1 MKRTTIKLLILA
13 LASVLLLALAQS
25 AYAEPTY
32 SVTLIAYD
40 KTNGINEAGGEVAFS
55 DSGKGTTISGN
66 YGENTSRI
74 IGVYPASDYTFTGWA
89 KGSPT
94 GEIVSTASPYTFTV
108 TEAVTFYA
116 LFEKVIT
123 YPVWVGD
130 TQVTESIKDDIL
142 GDGGKAKYDPDT
154 HTLTLSDPV
163 ISNFYNGAKIYA
175 DGVDLTINGSADL
188 TGDDTGIEVSGGS
201 LTLNGNFTVKGTFDA
216 IIAVNVTVS
225 GGNVGLNGDVA
236 INASGNLSIS
246 GGTVTADCN
255 DTAISVDGDIM
266 ISGGTVTATAQMGSA
281 ISADGNITISNAD
294 VTADGDTSGIYSEG
308 KISISGNLVK
318 ASGLFAGVQA
328 VGDVVI
334 TGGTVDAQSSNEGE
348 PAVRSGSQVTIS
360 DSLEIK
366 KPEGGIISSDK
377 KMISNSDG
385 TAALTVLIVPKEI
398 TYPVWV
404 GSTQVTES
412 NKDNI
417 LGDGKAKFD
426 PSTIT
431 LTLNNPIITGT
442 HSNSVIYAENVHL
455 NLVGSANIIDDTAQT
470 GILVVHHSLTL
481 NGDFN
486 VSGAAMKTGIY
497 ASASIEVKGGTI
509 SAAGSSEGIRAASNN
524 VTISGGEVTAK
535 GVGSNGYGIFSFGNL
550 TISGGTVTAT
560 GEKYGIYADN
570 NATISG
576 GTVTATGSEAGT
588 GGGAGIYALN
598 SVSISN
604 GTVTAK
610 GRVRGIHAGINL
622 SISGG
627 SVAAETWVANESK
640 AIFAEDGTITIS
652 GGSVEAKTAAIGI
665 DSGGKINIENGT
677 KKVESTAG
685 KQAVV
690 ATMEL
695 TIGDE
700 LMIKAPEGGKISSD
714 NLAILNADD
723 TTATHALIVPKE
735 ITYPVW
741 VGSTQVTESIKDD
754 ILGDGGKA
762 KYDPETQTLT
772 LNNPTISGEKS
783 GAKIYIYDNDKTY
796 TIDGTATIDGK
807 IMMANGWDAALVIK
821 GNITTTDSIH
831 SPSGNITVD
840 GKLTV
845 TANSGYGINS
855 GKNITIQSGTVSV
868 TDTTSYGD
876 AISTQ
881 NITISDG
888 TVTATGGKKG
898 IHANGSVIISGGTVT
913 AEAMKGDEGTGIFSE
928 NGEITITGGSV
939 KAAGQASGIYATVGD
954 IEIANGTASV
964 EADGD
969 YVAIHSNHGTIII
982 GDELMIKEP
991 TGGKLSSDN
1000 KSILNADDT
1009 TATHALI
1016 VPKEITYPVWVA
1028 GIQAT
1033 ESNKDDMLGD
1043 GKVSFDPASN
1053 TLTLNGAAINTDGMH
1068 ASGAAIVSESIDLTV
1083 KGSFTTSSTGYGIL
1097 AVQGSGTANLTLD
1110 GVTATLT
1117 AIDTGIA
1124 ADGNVTIYGG
1134 TVSVTSTSSDGNAIS
1149 TQNITISDG
1158 TVTATGGKNGI
1169 HANGSVIISGGTVT
1183 AEAVGKGICAGHGN
1197 ITISGGT
1204 VKATSSG
1211 MNAGIEAING
1221 KVDIKNGINSVT
1233 ADGGGTAIGAGSIA
1247 IGDELMIKEPEG
1259 GTVGDIPGAYVI
1271 KNADDTTATHALIVP
1286 KEKTYVLWVDVT
1298 PAGSGKLELAAEAG
1312 VWVTLIDLS
1321 FPAGEHTLTA
1331 KAEDGYVFKEWR
1343 DAEADTVISTAN
1355 PFTFTLN
1362 KDVHYTA
1369 VFEKITYAF
1378 TKGDGAVWTKGSA
1391 AGLDFTVKGSPDDTN
1406 TFVNFTGI
1414 QIDGAAVAAGN
1425 YTAAAG
1431 SVELTLN
1438 PAYLETLAVGSHTIK
1453 AEFKDG
1459 IATAAFAVKEQD
1471 TCIVSFDPNGGTG
1484 AMASVTVNA
1493 GEFRERRSPWK
1504 RIL

>member
-13 LASVLLLALAQS
+13 LASVLLLALTQS

-55 DSGKGTTISGN
+55 DSGKGTTISGD

-130 TQVTESIKDDIL
+130 TQVTSVNKDD
-142 GDGGKAKYDPDT
+142 
-154 HTLTLSDPV
+154 
-163 ISNFYNGAKIYA
+163 
-175 DGVDLTINGSADL
+175 
-188 TGDDTGIEVSGGS
+188 
-201 LTLNGNFTVKGTFDA
+201 
-216 IIAVNVTVS
+216 
-225 GGNVGLNGDVA
+225 
-236 INASGNLSIS
+236 
-246 GGTVTADCN
+246 
-255 DTAISVDGDIM
+255 
-266 ISGGTVTATAQMGSA
+266 
-281 ISADGNITISNAD
+281 
-294 VTADGDTSGIYSEG
+294 
-308 KISISGNLVK
+308 
-318 ASGLFAGVQA
+318 
-328 VGDVVI
+328 
-334 TGGTVDAQSSNEGE
+334 
-348 PAVRSGSQVTIS
+348 
-360 DSLEIK
+360 
-366 KPEGGIISSDK
+366 
-377 KMISNSDG
+377 
-385 TAALTVLIVPKEI
+385 
-398 TYPVWV
+398 
-404 GSTQVTES
+404 
-412 NKDNI
+412 I

-486 VSGAAMKTGIY
+486 VSGAAMETGIY

-509 SAAGSSEGIRAASNN
+509 SAAGSSEGIRAATNN

-627 SVAAETWVANESK
+627 SVAAETWVANESQ
-640 AIFAEDGTITIS
+640 AIFAEDGNITIS
-652 GGSVEAKTAAIGI
+652 GGSVEAKTAATGI
-665 DSGGKINIENGT
+665 YSGGKINIENGT

-685 KQAVV
+685 KQAIV
-690 ATMEL
+690 ATTEL

-700 LMIKAPEGGKISSD
+700 LMIKEPEGGKLSSD
-714 NLAILNADD
+714 NRAILNADD

-741 VGSTQVTESIKDD
+741 VGSTQVTESNKDD

-762 KYDPETQTLT
+762 KFDPETQTLT

-807 IMMANGWDAALVIK
+807 IMMANGWNAALVIK

-831 SPSGNITVD
+831 SPSGNITID

-888 TVTATGGKKG
+888 TVTATGGKNG

-939 KAAGQASGIYATVGD
+939 KAAGQAGGIYATVGD

-969 YVAIHSNHGTIII
+969 YVAIHANHGTIII

-1000 KSILNADDT
+1000 RAILNADDT

-1124 ADGNVTIYGG
+1124 AYGNITINGG
-1134 TVSVTSTSSDGNAIS
+1134 TVNASGSIGGHG
-1149 TQNITISDG
+1149 ITIKDA
-1158 TVTATGGKNGI
+1158 TVTATSNTVYPAI
-1169 HANGSVIISGGTVT
+1169 YATTNIDIISGTVVAKGGSVGIGSFEGNVSIQDGITSVSADGSTTAIIGT
-1183 AEAVGKGICAGHGN
+1183 K
-1197 ITISGGT
+1197 ITI
-1204 VKATSSG
+1204 
-1211 MNAGIEAING
+1211 
-1221 KVDIKNGINSVT
+1221 
-1233 ADGGGTAIGAGSIA
+1233 
-1247 IGDELMIKEPEG
+1247 GDKLMIKEPEG
-1259 GTVGDIPGAYVI
+1259 GKVGNAETGVEI
-1271 KNADDTTATHALIVP
+1271 KKADDTTATHALIVP

-1343 DAEADTVISTAN
+1343 DAEADMVLSTAN

-1406 TFVNFTGI
+1406 TFANFTGI

-1425 YTAAAG
+1425 YTATAG

-1459 IATAAFAVKEQD
+1459 VASAAFTVKEQD
-1471 TCIVSFDPNGGTG
+1471 TCTVSFDPNGGTG
-1484 AMASVTVNA
+1484 AMAPVTVNA
-1493 GEFRERRSPWK
+1493 GEEYTLPASGFTAPAGKEFNGWDKGIPGAKITVEEDTVITAQWKNASDVPPVVTSTPIPAITPTPIPVVTSTPIPAVTSTPIPVVTPTVAPDVTTPSPVTQPPVTPDVTQRPTTPPPMTQPPVTQPPVTRPPVSPAPYVPDDSGYNFRFAFSKLWQGDHEDSIDWVLYNPDGTVAHKKFNKKIVSETEWRYEAWFASGADYYIIENVPAGYRVRYENVGEHASETDRCYNGGTIINYKLPKTGDDANLTLWLGCVLAGLTIVSFAAYAEK
-1504 RIL
+1504 RKRAHGK

>member
-13 LASVLLLALAQS
+13 LASVLLLALTQS

-55 DSGKGTTISGN
+55 DSGKGTTISGD

-123 YPVWVGD
+123 YPLWVGD
-130 TQVTESIKDDIL
+130 TQVTSANKDD
-142 GDGGKAKYDPDT
+142 
-154 HTLTLSDPV
+154 
-163 ISNFYNGAKIYA
+163 
-175 DGVDLTINGSADL
+175 
-188 TGDDTGIEVSGGS
+188 
-201 LTLNGNFTVKGTFDA
+201 
-216 IIAVNVTVS
+216 
-225 GGNVGLNGDVA
+225 
-236 INASGNLSIS
+236 
-246 GGTVTADCN
+246 
-255 DTAISVDGDIM
+255 
-266 ISGGTVTATAQMGSA
+266 
-281 ISADGNITISNAD
+281 
-294 VTADGDTSGIYSEG
+294 
-308 KISISGNLVK
+308 
-318 ASGLFAGVQA
+318 
-328 VGDVVI
+328 
-334 TGGTVDAQSSNEGE
+334 
-348 PAVRSGSQVTIS
+348 
-360 DSLEIK
+360 
-366 KPEGGIISSDK
+366 
-377 KMISNSDG
+377 
-385 TAALTVLIVPKEI
+385 
-398 TYPVWV
+398 
-404 GSTQVTES
+404 
-412 NKDNI
+412 I

-509 SAAGSSEGIRAASNN
+509 SATGSTEGIRAATNN

-610 GRVRGIHAGINL
+610 GRVRGIHAGIDL

-627 SVAAETWVANESK
+627 SVAAETWVANESQ
-640 AIFAEDGTITIS
+640 AIFAEDGNITIS
-652 GGSVEAKTAAIGI
+652 GGSVEAKTAATGI
-665 DSGGKINIENGT
+665 YSGGKINIENGT

-685 KQAVV
+685 KQAIV
-690 ATMEL
+690 ATTEL

-700 LMIKAPEGGKISSD
+700 LMIKEPE
-714 NLAILNADD
+714 
-723 TTATHALIVPKE
+723 
-735 ITYPVW
+735 
-741 VGSTQVTESIKDD
+741 
-754 ILGDGGKA
+754 
-762 KYDPETQTLT
+762 
-772 LNNPTISGEKS
+772 
-783 GAKIYIYDNDKTY
+783 
-796 TIDGTATIDGK
+796 
-807 IMMANGWDAALVIK
+807 
-821 GNITTTDSIH
+821 
-831 SPSGNITVD
+831 
-840 GKLTV
+840 
-845 TANSGYGINS
+845 
-855 GKNITIQSGTVSV
+855 
-868 TDTTSYGD
+868 
-876 AISTQ
+876 
-881 NITISDG
+881 
-888 TVTATGGKKG
+888 
-898 IHANGSVIISGGTVT
+898 
-913 AEAMKGDEGTGIFSE
+913 
-928 NGEITITGGSV
+928 
-939 KAAGQASGIYATVGD
+939 
-954 IEIANGTASV
+954 
-964 EADGD
+964 
-969 YVAIHSNHGTIII
+969 
-982 GDELMIKEP
+982 
-991 TGGKLSSDN
+991 GGKLSSDN
-1000 KSILNADDT
+1000 RAILNADDT

-1033 ESNKDDMLGD
+1033 ETNKDDMLGD

-1083 KGSFTTSSTGYGIL
+1083 KGTFTTSSTGYGIR
-1097 AVQGSGTANLTLD
+1097 VVKGTGTGCNLTLD

-1124 ADGNVTIYGG
+1124 ADGNVTINGG
-1134 TVSVTSTSSDGNAIS
+1134 TVSVTSTSSYGDAIS

-1183 AEAVGKGICAGHGN
+1183 AEAMKGDEGTGIFSENGE
-1197 ITISGGT
+1197 ITITGGS
-1204 VKATSSG
+1204 VKA
-1211 MNAGIEAING
+1211 AGQAGGIYATVGDIEIANG
-1221 KVDIKNGINSVT
+1221 TASVE
-1233 ADGGGTAIGAGSIA
+1233 ADGDYVAIHVTHGTII
-1247 IGDELMIKEPEG
+1247 IGDELMIKEPTG
-1259 GTVGDIPGAYVI
+1259 GKLSSDNRAIL
-1271 KNADDTTATHALIVP
+1271 NADDTTATHALIVP

-1343 DAEADTVISTAN
+1343 DAEADTVLSTAN

-1406 TFVNFTGI
+1406 TFTNFTGI

-1431 SVELTLN
+1431 SVELTLT

-1459 IATAAFAVKEQD
+1459 VASAAFAVKEQAAC
-1471 TCIVSFDPNGGTG
+1471 TVSFDPNGGTG
-1484 AMASVTVNA
+1484 AMAPVTVNA
-1493 GEFRERRSPWK
+1493 GEEYTLPASGFTAPAGKEFNGWDKGIPGAKITVEEDTVITAQWKNASDVPPVVTSTPIPAITPTPIPAITPTPIPVVTSTPIPVITPTVAPDVTTPPPMTQPPMTQPPVTPDVTQRPTTPTPMTPPPVTQPPVTRPPVSPAPYVPDDSGYNFRFTFSKLWQGDHEDSIDWVLYNPDGTVAHKKFNKKIVSETEWRYEAWFASGADYYIIENVPAGYRVRYENVGEHASETDRCYNGGTIINYKLPKTGDDANLTLWLGCVLAGLTIVSFAAYAEK
-1504 RIL
+1504 RKRAHGK